1 MAREMKDSGIEWIGE
16 IPKGWNITRLCYLIS
31 GYKAG
36 PFGSALIMD
45 KLLEEGEI
53 LVYTPENI
61 AENNTYL
68 PSNKYLP
75 IERKNEMQ
83 QFIVHSG
90 DIIFPIVGSLG
101 RAMYITDTMPVG
113 IINQRLAKFHISS
126 PEIDIDYFLRL
137 FAKSSFYS
145 TYIDLT
151 CRGSIIVNLTKAILH
166 DMPVPLPPIS
176 NQKEI
181 VDYLDKKCLEIDN
194 VLEKTRAS
202 IEEYKKLKQAVIT
215 QAVTKGIR
223 GDREMKDSRS
233 TWFGQIPSDWDMRK
247 IKYIFKIQ
255 KDIAGEEGHTVLSI
269 TQKGIKQKDLSKN
282 EGQLAENYSNY
293 QLVHIGDFAMNHMD
307 LLTGWVDVSKY
318 EGVTSPDY
326 RVFRLIDK
334 DNYYS
339 KYYLYLMQMCYTN
352 RIFYGLGQGVSGLGR
367 WRLQADKFL
376 NFSIIVPS
384 YEEQEEIA
392 NYLEQKCSAIDDLI
406 AKKEQYLSEIEN
418 YKKSLIY
425 EYVTGKKEVPQEYRM

>member
-16 IPKGWNITRLCYLIS
+16 IPKEWELVQLRRFVNINNGREIRREVSKDYSDAIGVYGS
-31 GYKAG
+31 GGIFK
-36 PFGSALIMD
+36 
-45 KLLEEGEI
+45 
-53 LVYTPENI
+53 YTD
-61 AENNTYL
+61 
-68 PSNKYLP
+68 
-75 IERKNEMQ
+75 EMQ
-83 QFIVHSG
+83 YSGKAVMFGRKGTLGKPLYVDDSFWTVDTMYFLTYKNGLDERFNYYQLIVFDWEPYITHTAIPS
-90 DIIFPIVGSLG
+90 IVASQIVACHFPIPN
-101 RAMYITDTMPVG
+101 RCEQNRIA
-113 IINQRLAKFHISS
+113 A
-126 PEIDIDYFLRL
+126 
-137 FAKSSFYS
+137 
-145 TYIDLT
+145 
-151 CRGSIIVNLTKAILH
+151 
-166 DMPVPLPPIS
+166 
-176 NQKEI
+176 
-181 VDYLDKKCLEIDN
+181 YLDKICIELDN

-223 GDREMKDSRS
+223 DGREMTDSQS
-233 TWFGQIPSDWDMRK
+233 TWFGQIPSDWKMRK

-269 TQKGIKQKDLSKN
+269 TQKGIKPKDLSKN

-326 RVFRLIDK
+326 RVFGLIDK
-334 DNYYS
+334 DNYCS
-339 KYYLYLMQMCYTN
+339 QYYLYLMQMCYTN

-376 NFSIIVPS
+376 NFSITVPS
-384 YEEQEEIA
+384 YEEQKEIEY
-392 NYLEQKCSAIDDLI
+392 YLDQKCSAIDELI

-425 EYVTGKKEVPQEYRM
+425 EYVTGKKEVPQE